1 LPCIQPRIRSAVA
14 LAASLLAIATSARAQ
29 QIPPAVKAAE
39 SSIDPEKIRAHV
51 KFLAGDLLEG
61 RGPGLR
67 GSELA
72 AQYIATQFALY
83 GLKPGGDNGTYL
95 QQINFVGMKA
105 IPDKTT
111 MSLIPPKRPDGQIGI
126 MLYSYDLKYGD
137 DFTVSNQTLTPAV
150 DIDAPIVFVGYGVD
164 APEFNW
170 NDYANIDVKG
180 KVILCIVGDPPST
193 DPNFFGGDALTY
205 YGRWTYKF
213 EQAARMGA
221 VGALIIHRT
230 DLASYGWDVVKNSNT
245 SEKTYLRDNKD
256 PQLEAASW
264 IQLDVANTIF
274 KATGWTDASGHVG
287 YSNSTIIT
295 VSGDH
300 KVYQDGKPISLK
312 DLTAGLFS
320 VAVTPLVKVE
330 DGVPQSEVQAVI
342 DAVKRSGK
350 GAPRILQSP
359 VDMMIEAA
367 GKRGFKA
374 IELPVRLHAH
384 VESVVRPF
392 QSPNVV
398 GILPGSSYS
407 LLSSR
412 SAAEGSASPTTN
424 SKDQAVL
431 YTAHFDHLGFVPGM
445 AGDNI
450 YNGAADNAT
459 GCGMLLELARVWS
472 QLAQSSTKLPHSV
485 IFASVTAEEQ
495 GLLGSEYLGQ
505 HPPIPAGQIALD
517 INYDMILPIGVPLET
532 NVNGAQ
538 RTTFFPT
545 VEATAKRFNLAIV
558 PDPKPSAGSYYR
570 SDHFSLSRVGIPAF
584 SIETGNLYE
593 GHDAAW
599 GKKQHE
605 DFTANDYHNFSDNY
619 HTDWDFAGNAKL
631 DRFGMDLGW
640 QALTAPTTI
649 NWLPKDEFEAA
660 RKASLKTN

>member
-1 LPCIQPRIRSAVA
+1 LNRIRSAAA
-14 LAASLLAIATSARAQ
+14 LAASFFILSLGALAQ
-29 QIPPAVKAAE
+29 NIPSAVKTAE
-39 SSIDPEKIRAHV
+39 DSIDPEKIRAHV
-51 KFLAGDLLEG
+51 KFLSDDLLEG

-67 GSELA
+67 GSEIA

-95 QQINFVGMKA
+95 QQINFVGMNA
-105 IPDKTT
+105 IPEKTT
-111 MSLIPPKRPDGQIGI
+111 MSIIPPKRPEGQIGI

-137 DFTVSNQTLTPAV
+137 DYTVSNRTLTPTV
-150 DIDAPIVFVGYGVD
+150 DIDAPIVFVGYGVT

-213 EQAARMGA
+213 EEAARKGA
-221 VGALIIHRT
+221 IGALIIHRT

-245 SEKTYLRDNKD
+245 SEKTYIRDNKD

-264 IQLDVANTIF
+264 IQLDVAKQIF
-274 KATGWTDASGHVG
+274 KSSNLDA
-287 YSNSTIIT
+287 
-295 VSGDH
+295 
-300 KVYQDGKPISLK
+300 
-312 DLTAGLFS
+312 
-320 VAVTPLVKVE
+320 
-330 DGVPQSEVQAVI
+330 
-342 DAVKRSGK
+342 DAEI
-350 GAPRILQSP
+350 A
-359 VDMMIEAA
+359 AA

-398 GILPGSSYS
+398 GILPGTN
-407 LLSSR
+407 
-412 SAAEGSASPTTN
+412 AS

-459 GCGMLLELARVWS
+459 GCGMLLEMARAWS
-472 QLAQSSTKLPHSV
+472 QLAQSGTKLPHSV
-485 IFASVTAEEQ
+485 IFSAVTAEEQ

-517 INYDMILPIGVPLET
+517 INYDMILPIGVPLQV

-605 DFTANDYHNFSDNY
+605 DFTAHDYHNFTDNY
-619 HTDWDFAGNAKL
+619 HADWNFAGNAKL
-631 DRFGMDLGW
+631 DRFGMELGW
-640 QALTAPTTI
+640 QALAAPTTI
-649 NWLPKDEFEAA
+649 NWKPNDEFEPA
-660 RKASLKTN
+660 RKDSLASK

>member
-1 LPCIQPRIRSAVA
+1 LPRIQICIRSAVA
-14 LAASLLAIATSARAQ
+14 LAISLLALSASVQAQ
-29 QIPPAVKAAE
+29 TIPPAVKAAE
-39 SSIDPEKIRAHV
+39 ASIDPEKIRAHV
-51 KFLAGDLLEG
+51 RFLADDLLEG

-67 GSELA
+67 GSEIA

-95 QQINFVGMKA
+95 QQINFVGMNA
-105 IPDKTT
+105 IPSKTT
-111 MSLIPPKRPDGQIGI
+111 FSLVPKKPEGPSID
-126 MLYSYDLKYGD
+126 LYSIDLKYGD
-137 DFTVSNQTLTPAV
+137 DYTVSNRTLTPVV
-150 DIDAPIVFVGYGVD
+150 DIDAPIVFVGYGIT

-170 NDYANIDVKG
+170 NDYSGIDVKG

-193 DPNFFGGDALTY
+193 DPAFFGGDALTY

-221 VGALIIHRT
+221 IGALIIHRT

-264 IQLDVANTIF
+264 IQLDVAKQIF
-274 KATGWTDASGHVG
+274 KSSNLDAGAE
-287 YSNSTIIT
+287 IT
-295 VSGDH
+295 
-300 KVYQDGKPISLK
+300 
-312 DLTAGLFS
+312 
-320 VAVTPLVKVE
+320 
-330 DGVPQSEVQAVI
+330 
-342 DAVKRSGK
+342 
-350 GAPRILQSP
+350 
-359 VDMMIEAA
+359 AA

-398 GILPGSSYS
+398 GILPGSDIS
-407 LLSSR
+407 
-412 SAAEGSASPTTN
+412 T
-424 SKDQAVL
+424 KDQAVL

-445 AGDNI
+445 QGDNI

-459 GCGMLLELARVWS
+459 GCGMLLEMARAWS
-472 QLAQSSTKLPHSV
+472 QLSSQSGIKPPHSV

-517 INYDMILPIGVPLET
+517 INYDMILPIGVPLQV

-545 VEATAKRFNLAIV
+545 VEATAKRFNLTIV

-593 GHDAAW
+593 GYNAAW

-605 DFTANDYHNFSDNY
+605 DFTAHDYHNFSDNY
-619 HTDWDFAGNAKL
+619 HADWDFTGNAKL
-631 DRFGMDLGW
+631 DRFGMELGW

-649 NWLPKDEFEAA
+649 NWKPNEEFEPA
-660 RKASLKTN
+660 RKTSLETK

>member
-1 LPCIQPRIRSAVA
+1 LIRIRSAVV
-14 LAASLLAIATSARAQ
+14 LAASLLIPVSALAQ
-29 QIPPAVKAAE
+29 TIPPAVKAAE
-39 SSIDPEKIRAHV
+39 ASIDGEKIRAHV
-51 KFLAGDLLEG
+51 KFLSDDLLEG

-67 GSELA
+67 GSEIA

-83 GLKPGGDNGTYL
+83 GLKPGGDNDTYL
-95 QQINFVGMKA
+95 QQINFVGMNA
-105 IPDKTT
+105 IPEKTT
-111 MSLIPPKRPDGQIGI
+111 MSIIPPKRPDGQIGI

-137 DFTVSNQTLTPAV
+137 DYTVSNRTLTPVV
-150 DIDAPIVFVGYGVD
+150 DIDAPIVFVGYGIT

-180 KVILCIVGDPPST
+180 KVILCIVGDPPSK

-245 SEKTYLRDNKD
+245 SEKTYIHDNKD

-264 IQLDVANTIF
+264 IQLDVAKQIF
-274 KATGWTDASGHVG
+274 KSSNLDGDA
-287 YSNSTIIT
+287 
-295 VSGDH
+295 
-300 KVYQDGKPISLK
+300 
-312 DLTAGLFS
+312 
-320 VAVTPLVKVE
+320 E
-330 DGVPQSEVQAVI
+330 
-342 DAVKRSGK
+342 
-350 GAPRILQSP
+350 
-359 VDMMIEAA
+359 IEAA

-384 VESVVRPF
+384 VESTVRPF
-392 QSPNVV
+392 QSPNVI
-398 GILPGSSYS
+398 GILPGSSSS

-424 SKDQAVL
+424 AKDQAVL

-445 AGDNI
+445 PGDNI

-459 GCGMLLELARVWS
+459 GVGMILELARVWS
-472 QLAQSSTKLPHSV
+472 QLAQSGTKLPHSV
-485 IFASVTAEEQ
+485 IFSSVTAEEQ

-584 SIETGNLYE
+584 SIETGNLYQ

-599 GKKQHE
+599 GKKQHD
-605 DFTANDYHNFSDNY
+605 DFTAHDYHNFSDNY
-619 HTDWDFAGNAKL
+619 HADWNFAGNAKL
-631 DRFGMDLGW
+631 DRFGMELGW
-640 QALTAPTTI
+640 EAISAPTTI
-649 NWLPKDEFEAA
+649 SWKPKDEFEPA
-660 RKASLKTN
+660 RKASLSTK

>member
-1 LPCIQPRIRSAVA
+1 MLFRS
-14 LAASLLAIATSARAQ
+14 
-29 QIPPAVKAAE
+29 
-39 SSIDPEKIRAHV
+39 
-51 KFLAGDLLEG
+51 
-61 RGPGLR
+61 
-67 GSELA
+67 
-72 AQYIATQFALY
+72 
-83 GLKPGGDNGTYL
+83 
-95 QQINFVGMKA
+95 
-105 IPDKTT
+105 
-111 MSLIPPKRPDGQIGI
+111 
-126 MLYSYDLKYGD
+126 
-137 DFTVSNQTLTPAV
+137 
-150 DIDAPIVFVGYGVD
+150 DIDAPIVFVGYGIT

-193 DPNFFGGDALTY
+193 DPAFFGGDALTY

-264 IQLDVANTIF
+264 IQLDVAKQIF
-274 KATGWTDASGHVG
+274 KSSNLDA
-287 YSNSTIIT
+287 
-295 VSGDH
+295 
-300 KVYQDGKPISLK
+300 
-312 DLTAGLFS
+312 
-320 VAVTPLVKVE
+320 
-330 DGVPQSEVQAVI
+330 
-342 DAVKRSGK
+342 DAE
-350 GAPRILQSP
+350 IL
-359 VDMMIEAA
+359 AA
-367 GKRGFKA
+367 GKPGFKA

-398 GILPGSSYS
+398 GILPGPD
-407 LLSSR
+407 R
-412 SAAEGSASPTTN
+412 SMIWAEGPVKDPATGKTGLGHIPTDT
-424 SKDQAVL
+424 KDQAVL

-445 AGDNI
+445 SGDNI

-459 GCGMLLELARVWS
+459 GCGMLLELARAWTS
-472 QLAQSSTKLPHSV
+472 MSIKLPHSI
-485 IFASVTAEEQ
+485 IFSAVTAEEQ

-517 INYDMILPIGVPLET
+517 INYDMVLPIGVPLQV

-545 VEATAKRFNLAIV
+545 VEASAKRFNLAIV

-605 DFTANDYHNFSDNY
+605 DFTAHDYHNFTDNY
-619 HTDWDFAGNAKL
+619 HADWDFAGNAKL

-640 QALTAPTTI
+640 QALTAPNTI
-649 NWLPKDEFEAA
+649 NWKPKDEFEAA
-660 RKASLKTN
+660 RKASLELGNRNHSSQP

>member
-1 LPCIQPRIRSAVA
+1 LSLIQPFTRSTAA
-14 LAASLLAIATSARAQ
+14 LAASLLAVSVSIPVSIKAQ
-29 QIPPAVKAAE
+29 TIPPAVKAAE
-39 SSIDPEKIRAHV
+39 TSIDPEKIRAHV
-51 KFLAGDLLEG
+51 KFLSDDLLEG

-67 GSELA
+67 GSEIA

-83 GLKPGGDNGTYL
+83 GLKPGGDDGTYL
-95 QQINFVGMKA
+95 QQINMVGMNA
-105 IPDKTT
+105 IPEKTT
-111 MSLIPPKRPDGQIGI
+111 MSIIPPKRPNGEIGI

-137 DFTVSNQTLTPAV
+137 DYTVSNRTLTPTV
-150 DIDAPIVFVGYGVD
+150 DIDAPIVFVGYGIT

-170 NDYANIDVKG
+170 NDYAGVDVKG

-193 DPNFFGGDALTY
+193 DPAFFGGDALTY

-264 IQLDVANTIF
+264 IQLDVAKQIF
-274 KATGWTDASGHVG
+274 KSSNLDA
-287 YSNSTIIT
+287 
-295 VSGDH
+295 
-300 KVYQDGKPISLK
+300 
-312 DLTAGLFS
+312 
-320 VAVTPLVKVE
+320 
-330 DGVPQSEVQAVI
+330 
-342 DAVKRSGK
+342 DAE
-350 GAPRILQSP
+350 
-359 VDMMIEAA
+359 IEAA

-384 VESVVRPF
+384 VESKVRPF

-398 GILPGSSYS
+398 GILKGSNINKPC
-407 LLSSR
+407 R
-412 SAAEGSASPTTN
+412 TPEGN
-424 SKDQAVL
+424 SQYCESTPDQAVL

-459 GCGMLLELARVWS
+459 GCGMILELARAWGEAAHHG
-472 QLAQSSTKLPHSV
+472 LALPHSI
-485 IFASVTAEEQ
+485 IFSAVTAEEQ

-517 INYDMILPIGVPLET
+517 INYDMILPIGVPLQT

-538 RTTFFPT
+538 RTTFYLT

-558 PDPKPSAGSYYR
+558 PDPRPSAGSYYR

-584 SIETGNLYE
+584 SIETANLYE

-605 DFTANDYHNFSDNY
+605 DFTAHDYHNFTDNY
-619 HTDWDFAGNAKL
+619 HADWDFAGNAKL
-631 DRFGMDLGW
+631 DRFGMELGW
-640 QALTAPTTI
+640 EALTAPTTI
-649 NWLPKDEFEAA
+649 NWLPKDEFEPA
-660 RKASLKTN
+660 RKASLNTH

>member
-1 LPCIQPRIRSAVA
+1 LTRIQTRIQILLRSAA
-14 LAASLLAIATSARAQ
+14 SLAASLLVLSASAIAQ

-39 SSIDPEKIRAHV
+39 ASIDPEKIRAHV
-51 KFLAGDLLEG
+51 KFLADDLLEG

-67 GSELA
+67 GSEIA

-83 GLKPGGDNGTYL
+83 GLKPGGDNRTYL
-95 QQINFVGMKA
+95 QQINMVGMNA
-105 IPDKTT
+105 IPEKTT
-111 MSLIPPKRPDGQIGI
+111 MSIIPPKRPDGQIGI
-126 MLYSYDLKYGD
+126 MLYSIDLKYGD
-137 DFTVSNQTLTPAV
+137 DYTVSNRTLTPAV
-150 DIDAPIVFVGYGVD
+150 DIDAPIVFVGYGIT

-170 NDYANIDVKG
+170 NDYANVDVKG

-264 IQLDVANTIF
+264 IQLDVAKQIF
-274 KATGWTDASGHVG
+274 KSSNLDA
-287 YSNSTIIT
+287 
-295 VSGDH
+295 
-300 KVYQDGKPISLK
+300 
-312 DLTAGLFS
+312 
-320 VAVTPLVKVE
+320 
-330 DGVPQSEVQAVI
+330 
-342 DAVKRSGK
+342 DAE
-350 GAPRILQSP
+350 
-359 VDMMIEAA
+359 IEAA

-374 IELPVRLHAH
+374 VELPVRLHAH

-398 GILPGSSYS
+398 GILP
-407 LLSSR
+407 
-412 SAAEGSASPTTN
+412 SANAST
-424 SKDQAVL
+424 KDQAVL

-445 AGDNI
+445 SGDNI

-459 GCGMLLELARVWS
+459 GCGMILELARVWS
-472 QLAQSSTKLPHSV
+472 QLAQSGTKLPHSV
-485 IFASVTAEEQ
+485 IFSAVTAEEQ

-505 HPPIPAGQIALD
+505 HPPLPAGQIALD
-517 INYDMILPIGVPLET
+517 INYDMILPIGVPLQV

-605 DFTANDYHNFSDNY
+605 DFTAHDYHNFTDNY
-619 HTDWDFAGNAKL
+619 HVDWDFAGNAKL

-649 NWLPKDEFEAA
+649 NWKPNDEFEPA
-660 RKASLKTN
+660 RKVSLEAK

>member
-1 LPCIQPRIRSAVA
+1 MPSIQTRIRSAVV
-14 LAASLLAIATSARAQ
+14 LAASLLVIPVSVLAQ
-29 QIPPAVKAAE
+29 TIPPAVKAAE
-39 SSIDPEKIRAHV
+39 ASIDPEKIRAHV
-51 KFLAGDLLEG
+51 KFLGDDLLEG

-67 GSELA
+67 GSEIA

-95 QQINFVGMKA
+95 QQINFVGMNA
-105 IPDKTT
+105 IPSKTT
-111 MSLIPPKRPDGQIGI
+111 FSLVPKKPEGPSID
-126 MLYSYDLKYGD
+126 LYSIDLKYGD
-137 DFTVSNQTLTPAV
+137 DYTVSNRTLTPIV
-150 DIDAPIVFVGYGVD
+150 DIDAPIVFVGYGIT

-170 NDYANIDVKG
+170 NDYANVDVKG

-264 IQLDVANTIF
+264 IQFDVAKQIF
-274 KATGWTDASGHVG
+274 KSSNLDADAE
-287 YSNSTIIT
+287 IT
-295 VSGDH
+295 
-300 KVYQDGKPISLK
+300 
-312 DLTAGLFS
+312 
-320 VAVTPLVKVE
+320 
-330 DGVPQSEVQAVI
+330 
-342 DAVKRSGK
+342 
-350 GAPRILQSP
+350 
-359 VDMMIEAA
+359 AA

-398 GILPGSSYS
+398 GILPGSDIS
-407 LLSSR
+407 
-412 SAAEGSASPTTN
+412 T
-424 SKDQAVL
+424 KDQAVL

-445 AGDNI
+445 SGDNI

-459 GCGMLLELARVWS
+459 GCGMLLEMARAW
-472 QLAQSSTKLPHSV
+472 AQSGIKPPHSV

-517 INYDMILPIGVPLET
+517 INYDMILPIGIPLET

-605 DFTANDYHNFSDNY
+605 DFTAHDYHNFSDNY
-619 HTDWDFAGNAKL
+619 HAEWSFAGNAKL

-640 QALTAPTTI
+640 QALTASTTI
-649 NWLPKDEFEAA
+649 NWKPNDEFEPA
-660 RKASLKTN
+660 RKASLGGK